1 MYQRVGSS
9 TDGVARAASSGS
21 KSTIGRET
29 KQADAPPLRVITLV
43 SSTAPLPLRALT
55 APELAGLA
63 VFRSRRVEDGRE
75 RFRLH
80 LGYFPSASA
89 ATRVLPIVRRSY
101 PAAFVAIAPQSNL
114 GSLDDTARMRFS
126 ILRPVDPA
134 PAVTPLRTERPAA
147 PIPPAADA
155 HARPKQIPPVLTPAM
170 AVTPR
175 ANASSVST
183 TPATGSLTMTKES
196 QRYAVQLVWSRDPIE
211 VADIPWLAIFAG
223 YLLYAVEMEPG
234 IRRGYGVR
242 LGFYAD
248 TLSAR
253 LVAQYLRSEF
263 KGVSVVPVSEREVS
277 MASTATLGLGS
288 VRSPRGSLSARAR
301 WPVAPLPVD
310 TASLSRALSP
320 VAV

>member
-1 MYQRVGSS
+1 MNQRVGSS
-9 TDGVARAASSGS
+9 TDGMAPAASSGS
-21 KSTIGRET
+21 KSAIGRET
-29 KQADAPPLRVITLV
+29 KQADAPPLHVITLV
-43 SSTAPLPLRALT
+43 SSTAPLPLRTPT

-63 VFRSRRVEDGRE
+63 VFRSRRIEDGRE

-80 LGYFPSASA
+80 LGYFPSAAA
-89 ATRVLPIVRRSY
+89 ATRVLPIVRRNY

-114 GSLDDTARMRFS
+114 GSLDDTARMRFR
-126 ILRPVDPA
+126 ILQPVDPA
-134 PAVTPLRTERPAA
+134 PAVTPLRTEHSAA
-147 PIPPAADA
+147 PTPPAAYA
-155 HARPKQIPPVLTPAM
+155 HARPKPVPPVLTPAM

-175 ANASSVST
+175 ASASSVGA
-183 TPATGSLTMTKES
+183 TPATGSPTMAKES
-196 QRYAVQLVWSRDPIE
+196 QRYAVQLVWSREPIE
-211 VADIPWLAIFAG
+211 VANIPWLAIFAG

-253 LVAQYLRSEF
+253 LVAQYLRAEF
-263 KGVSVVPVSEREVS
+263 KGVSVVPVSDREVS
-277 MASTATLGLGS
+277 MASTAALWLGS
-288 VRSPRGSLSARAR
+288 ARSPRGSLSTRAR

-310 TASLSRALSP
+310 TASLSRAFSP